1 MIVIERE
8 PFLGQSGTL
17 FFWGWGGRQPNIYST
32 AIVRTKIKYK
42 FEIQR
47 FIFENRKINDVKTS
61 LKKKPFT
68 EKEENSKFCRYE
80 WVGREIEGNS
90 MLGSENLQKYDNF

>member
-17 FFWGWGGRQPNIYST
+17 FFWGGWGGRQPNIYST
-32 AIVRTKIKYK
+32 VIVRTKIKYK

-61 LKKKPFT
+61 LKKKTFYR
-68 EKEENSKFCRYE
+68 KRGK
-80 WVGREIEGNS
+80 
-90 MLGSENLQKYDNF
+90 